1 MEINSRPLSLDG
13 INTRYGYYRSRNVRF
28 GANPAPDS
36 FELMTLNKFTTE
48 YNLQKAI
55 NENPKIKNILN
66 MHNLPC
72 KLNMET
78 IRDLQEHHAKD
89 TKDIALGIIENLPL
103 ALKNKTDKSAVER
116 AAFLH
121 DTGKALI
128 PDEIL
133 NKHGKLTEAETEIMH
148 THSEL
153 SYELLKIG
161 GLDKK
166 TLALI
171 KNHHQNATKTG
182 YPLVDKTFFA
192 DVNQQIVSISDKYSA
207 LTEKRPY
214 KEPLTEK
221 QALTIIY
228 KDVKDGKFNPLIFNS
243 LVKYAGMGGTSE
255 KITLFN

>member
-1 MEINSRPLSLDG
+1 MEINSRPLSLGG
-13 INTRYGYYRSRNVRF
+13 INTNYGYYKSRNVRF

-36 FELMTLNKFTTE
+36 FELTTLNNFTTE
-48 YNLQKAI
+48 YNLKKAI
-55 NENPKIKNILN
+55 TENPKIEQILAR
-66 MHNLPC
+66 HNVSC
-72 KLNMET
+72 DLNMET

-89 TKDIALGIIENLPL
+89 TKNIALGIIENLPL
-103 ALKNKTDKSAVER
+103 ALKNKTDKNAVER

-128 PDEIL
+128 PEEIL

-153 SYELLKIG
+153 SYELLKNS

-166 TLALI
+166 TLNLI

-182 YPLVDKTFFA
+182 YPFVDNNFFA

-243 LVKYAGMGGTSE
+243 LVKYAGIGGTSE
-255 KITLFN
+255 KITLLN

>member
-1 MEINSRPLSLDG
+1 M
-13 INTRYGYYRSRNVRF
+13 
-28 GANPAPDS
+28 
-36 FELMTLNKFTTE
+36 
-48 YNLQKAI
+48 
-55 NENPKIKNILN
+55 
-66 MHNLPC
+66 
-72 KLNMET
+72 
-78 IRDLQEHHAKD
+78 
-89 TKDIALGIIENLPL
+89 
-103 ALKNKTDKSAVER
+103 
-116 AAFLH
+116 
-121 DTGKALI
+121 
-128 PDEIL
+128 
-133 NKHGKLTEAETEIMH
+133 
-148 THSEL
+148 
-153 SYELLKIG
+153 KIG

-243 LVKYAGMGGTSE
+243 LVKYTGMGGTSE